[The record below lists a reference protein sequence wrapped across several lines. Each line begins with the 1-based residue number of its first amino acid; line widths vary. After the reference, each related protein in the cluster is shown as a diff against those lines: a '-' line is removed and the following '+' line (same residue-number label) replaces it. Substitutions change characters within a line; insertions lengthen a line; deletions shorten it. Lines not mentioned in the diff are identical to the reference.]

1 MVYFD
6 IKSLIYQRL
15 NPFAKSAG
23 FQLLVVDSNGY
34 DVWNAQVKKKAEA
47 FGISKDEFDSLN
59 SAVQDYGCIVL
70 LKHSKYY
77 GPSEVASFFSK
88 VGLKADDVGY
98 MKSKNASKYP
108 VWGDFDVRNKMFI
121 YWFPVS
127 VGGISSE
134 YVNEDI
140 EVVDG
145 MYGSKVKH
153 ITPITWRGIE
163 GFIAVSDLLQAIGNV
178 WPGQENALF
187 NYGPNGHI
195 YGQVNNVID
204 EGTRCIL
211 TLAPY
216 KNGSRSR
223 DLSYGGFREPAL
235 GFKALK
241 PLLSKVDPDAT
252 IYVRMKD
259 PTAFGPN
266 AGRSIQQPVNSIDI
280 DDKWGVF
287 LRTDD
292 KHQEVV
298 K

>member
-23 FQLLVVDSNGY
+23 FQLLVVDSDGY
-34 DVWNAQVKKKAEA
+34 DTWNAQVKKKAEA

-88 VGLKADDVGY
+88 VGLKASDVGF

-127 VGGISSE
+127 IGGISGD
-134 YVNEDI
+134 YVNEEI

-163 GFIAVSDLLQAIGNV
+163 GFIVASDLLQAIDNV
-178 WPGQENALF
+178 WPGQENAPINF
-187 NYGPNGHI
+187 GPNGHI
-195 YGQVNNVID
+195 YGQVNNVISD
-204 EGTRCIL
+204 GTKCIL

-235 GFKALK
+235 GLKSLK
-241 PLLSKVDPDAT
+241 PLLRKVDPDAT
-252 IYVRMKD
+252 VFVRMKD

-266 AGRSIQQPVNSIDI
+266 AGRAIQQVANGIDI
-280 DDKWGVF
+280 DDKWGIF
-287 LRTDD
+287 LRTDG